1 MRSDDGGSSTQIAAT
16 RPQNHPIEGWRPSL
30 SPRICADGTS
40 TATERLPGTT
50 AQPRSAGLR
59 YGVSRNHY
67 VPTIYERTDRRRLPA
82 SQIAWPTVPPGV
94 SLRRGCTRAGERRR
108 KPHLA
113 HVSTPKSSQIGPSLT
128 PQPEYASSDPG
139 GDALEAARRC
149 RLSHTCG
156 DAGYRTHGLSK
167 LRRSPRGLGI
177 LPRVFGN
184 SLLVRRDSAGRT
196 DRAARTRRSAGIR
209 ARPRA

>member
-1 MRSDDGGSSTQIAAT
+1 MRRSDDGGSSTQIAAT
-16 RPQNHPIEGWRPSL
+16 RPQNRPIEGWRPSL

-67 VPTIYERTDRRRLPA
+67 VPTIYERTDRRGLPA
-82 SQIAWPTVPPGV
+82 PQIAWPTVPPGV
-94 SLRRGCTRAGERRR
+94 SLCRGCTRAGERRR
-108 KPHLA
+108 SRTLRTFPRRKVRRLGPRGPPA
-113 HVSTPKSSQIGPSLT
+113 GSTLPPT
-128 PQPEYASSDPG
+128 
-139 GDALEAARRC
+139 RRVMPWR
-149 RLSHTCG
+149 RLV

-177 LPRVFGN
+177 LPRVFGY
-184 SLLVRRDSAGRT
+184 SLLVRRGSAGRT
-196 DRAARTRRSAGIR
+196 DRAARTRRSTGISARTR
-209 ARPRA
+209 A

>member
-16 RPQNHPIEGWRPSL
+16 RPQNRPIEGWRPSL

-50 AQPRSAGLR
+50 AQPRSAGLW
-59 YGVSRNHY
+59 YGVSRSDY
-67 VPTIYERTDRRRLPA
+67 VPTIYERTDRRGLPA
-82 SQIAWPTVPPGV
+82 PQIAWPPSPPGV
-94 SLRRGCTRAGERRR
+94 SLRRGCTRAGERRESRTLRTFPRR
-108 KPHLA
+108 KFANWALA
-113 HVSTPKSSQIGPSLT
+113 DPPAGVRFFR
-128 PQPEYASSDPG
+128 PG
-139 GDALEAARRC
+139 GVMPWRR
-149 RLSHTCG
+149 LG

-196 DRAARTRRSAGIR
+196 DRAARTRRSTGIR